1 VRTLKSFGNFIR
13 SVRKE
18 RKLDILALAERSG
31 VEAST
36 ISRVENARTQVT
48 LLTAIRLCEGLE
60 VTVADVLT
68 ALLGSRSLR
77 KQQSQVL
84 EALAVPTTRDANQFL
99 TYFHSNKEDGMIWL
113 ANLLNKVVS
122 MNMHVQGGQGDH
134 AFHFFVPEDIQ
145 KLLFDS
151 QVYRFEIQYPPAVRP
166 SDLLAIHQQAGMLTL
181 LDISEYVRKVRRE
194 KQMTIAR
201 LEQVTKLSQGAI
213 ARLES
218 TVVEQIKLAD
228 VLVLDK
234 QLEQEGILLS
244 MYWEAYRFYER
255 SIRRRGTSAEQDMKL
270 VSIFI
275 TICRW
280 LQFMNPQDISWMRNL
295 PFQERLV

>member
-1 VRTLKSFGNFIR
+1 MSFGNFIR

-18 RKLDILALAERSG
+18 RKLDILGLAKRSG

-60 VTVADVLT
+60 VTIADVLT
-68 ALLGSRSLR
+68 ALLGKQYSS
-77 KQQSQVL
+77 KQQSQAL
-84 EALAVPTTRDANQFL
+84 EALAVPTFRDAEQFL
-99 TYFHSNKEDGMIWL
+99 TYFHSNKEEGLDWL
-113 ANLLNKVVS
+113 ADLLNKVVS
-122 MNMHVQGGQGDH
+122 MNIHFQGGTNDH
-134 AFHFFVPEDIQ
+134 AFHFFVPEDIH

-151 QVYRFEIQYPPAVRP
+151 QVYRFEIQYPPAM
-166 SDLLAIHQQAGMLTL
+166 SASHILAIHQHAGL
-181 LDISEYVRKVRRE
+181 LSLAEISEFVRKVRRE

-201 LEQVTKLSQGAI
+201 LEQVTKLSQGTL
-213 ARLES
+213 ARFES
-218 TVVEQIKLAD
+218 TVVEHIKLAD

-234 QLEQEGILLS
+234 QLEQEGTLLS

-255 SIRRRGTSAEQDMKL
+255 SVRRLGTMADQDMKL

-280 LQFMNPQDISWMRNL
+280 LQFMNPQDSTWARNL
-295 PFQERLV
+295 PFHERLV

>member
-1 VRTLKSFGNFIR
+1 MSFGNFIR

-18 RKLDILALAERSG
+18 RQLDILELAKRSA

-60 VTVADVLT
+60 VTIEDVLT
-68 ALLGSRSLR
+68 ALLGKQFPR
-77 KQQSQVL
+77 KQQSQAM
-84 EALAVPTTRDANQFL
+84 EALAVPTIRDAEQFL
-99 TYFHSNKEDGMIWL
+99 TYFHSNKEEGMDWL
-113 ANLLNKVVS
+113 ADLLNKVVS
-122 MNMHVQGGQGDH
+122 MNIHIQGGTGDH
-134 AFHFFVPEDIQ
+134 AVHFFVPEDIQ

-151 QVYRFEIQYPPAVRP
+151 QVYRFEIQYPPAVSA
-166 SDLLAIHQQAGMLTL
+166 SDILAIHQQAGMLTL
-181 LDISEYVRKVRRE
+181 TDISEFVRKVRRE

-201 LEQVTKLSQGAI
+201 LEQVIKLSQGTL

-218 TVVEQIKLAD
+218 IVVEHIKLAD

-234 QLEQEGILLS
+234 QLEQEGALLS

-255 SIRRRGTSAEQDMKL
+255 SVRRWGTMADQDMKL

-280 LQFMNPQDISWMRNL
+280 LQFMNPQNSSWARNL
-295 PFQERLV
+295 PFHERLT